1 MLHTF
6 RGGPRE
12 GSLFLPPSKSLAHRK
27 IILAALAPRGGEVH
41 LSEIS
46 KDIED
51 TINLI
56 KSLGATITIT
66 NTKNEH
72 HITIAPIPKHITAPV
87 HIHVNES
94 ATTLRI
100 ALILAPALADSVT
113 FTAGKSLAARPMD
126 EGIRFLKEN
135 GVNVTGPWP
144 IKTKGRLAF
153 ERAEISAETTGQ
165 FATGALLAA
174 ATQKQGAT
182 LTVKHPVSRP
192 YIHMTAALI
201 TEAGI
206 AVDEKHDAFIV
217 KKGEIHATS
226 PEIEG
231 DYSHAAAFIVANA
244 MGSKI
249 SLENLPTHSLQG
261 DTKIHQHIQS
271 IKAHKPVD
279 LTHTPDLLMAL
290 AVLATKH
297 GATFTGIR
305 RLRTKETDRIA
316 ATVAMLRV
324 LGINTTA
331 TEDTLI
337 VAPGKIRPATVDTFG
352 DHRIAFAAFA
362 AACTSEGPI
371 TLKNPEAANKSWL
384 GFYAAVEKLPLIGA
398 HKAENKK

>member
-6 RGGPRE
+6 QGGPRE
-12 GSLFLPPSKSLAHRK
+12 GLLSLPPSKSIAHRK

-72 HITIAPIPKHITAPV
+72 HIAIAPIPKNITAPV

-144 IKTKGRLAF
+144 IKTTGRLAF
-153 ERAEISAETTGQ
+153 ECAEISAETTGQ
-165 FATGALLAA
+165 FATGALLVAA
-174 ATQKQGAT
+174 AQNQGAT

-206 AVDEKHDAFIV
+206 AVDEKHDVFIV

-231 DYSHAAAFIVANA
+231 DWSHAAAFIVANE
-244 MGSKI
+244 MTSRI
-249 SLENLPTHSLQG
+249 RLENLPVRSLQG
-261 DTKIHQHIQS
+261 DSEIYKHIKS
-271 IKAHKPVD
+271 IKAHTPVD

-316 ATVAMLRV
+316 ATAAMLKS

-362 AACTSEGPI
+362 AATASTGPI
-371 TLKNPEAANKSWL
+371 TLKNPQAANKSWP
-384 GFYAAVEKLPLIGA
+384 GFYTAVEKLPLIHENETE
-398 HKAENKK
+398 HK

>member
-6 RGGPRE
+6 QGGPRE
-12 GSLFLPPSKSLAHRK
+12 GLLSLPPSKSIAHRK

-72 HITIAPIPKHITAPV
+72 HIAIAPIPKNITAPV

-144 IKTKGRLAF
+144 IKTTGRLAF
-153 ERAEISAETTGQ
+153 ECAEISAETTGQ

-174 ATQKQGAT
+174 AAQNQGAT

-206 AVDEKHDAFIV
+206 AVDEKHDVFIV

-231 DYSHAAAFIVANA
+231 DWSHAAAFIVANE
-244 MGSKI
+244 MTSRI
-249 SLENLPTHSLQG
+249 RLENLPVRSLQG
-261 DTKIHQHIQS
+261 DSEIYKHIKS
-271 IKAHKPVD
+271 IKAHTPVD

-316 ATVAMLRV
+316 ATAAMLKS

-362 AACTSEGPI
+362 AATASTGPI
-371 TLKNPEAANKSWL
+371 TLKNPQAANKSWP
-384 GFYAAVEKLPLIGA
+384 GFYTAVEKLPLIHENETE
-398 HKAENKK
+398 HK